1 MPREKLLLISRNL
14 PPLVGGME
22 RLMQNTARILSN
34 HYSLTVI
41 GPKGASEHLPSNI
54 RVHELPASPML
65 FILFSIPLALWLTGK
80 NRYQIVM
87 GGSGVMAPAIAII
100 QKLRDC
106 QGVVFVHGLDI
117 IANNT
122 IYQAIFVRAL
132 RHIDKVIANS
142 NNTKDLAVAAG
153 ILEQKIS
160 IIHPGTNLPEIDKIK
175 SREYLDNQY
184 ALKNKKILLSVGR
197 ITPRKGL
204 KEFVQHC
211 MPSLCEHDSD
221 ITLLIAG
228 DHPRQGLKKSAK
240 LPAEIA
246 KISQNLRISDN
257 IIFLGSVSDEALSHC
272 YAGSDCLIF
281 PLINIP
287 GDVEGFGMVAIEA
300 AAHGTPTIAF
310 DEGGVGDAID
320 VTLSGTLIPRLDYKK
335 FSRAIIAATT
345 NTSKSEKQKCKTFAT
360 NFSWYNYD
368 QLLIR
373 VLKPKT
379 QTNKII

>member
-65 FILFSIPLALWLTGK
+65 FILLSIPLALWLTGK

-100 QKLRDC
+100 QKLRNC

-122 IYQAIFVRAL
+122 IYQTIFVRAL

-142 NNTKDLAVAAG
+142 NNTKALAVAAG
-153 ILEQKIS
+153 IHEQKIS

-175 SREYLDNQY
+175 SREYLDNHY
-184 ALKNKKILLSVGR
+184 ALKNKRILLSVGR

-204 KEFVQHC
+204 KQFVQNC
-211 MPSLCEHDSD
+211 MPSLCEQDSG

-228 DHPRQGLKKSAK
+228 DHPRQGLKKSTK

-246 KISQNLRISDN
+246 TISQKLGIRNN
-257 IIFLGSVSDEALSHC
+257 IVFLGSVSDQALSHC

-287 GDVEGFGMVAIEA
+287 SDVEGFGMVAIEA

-310 DEGGVGDAID
+310 NEGGVSDAVNEAKSGALVTRGDY
-320 VTLSGTLIPRLDYKK
+320 TQ
-335 FSRAIIAATT
+335 FTT
-345 NTSKSEKQKCKTFAT
+345 VAMNYLNKTPASSSQSCKSFAKQ
-360 NFSWYNYD
+360 FSWVNFE
-368 QLLIR
+368 QLL
-373 VLKPKT
+373 LNALH
-379 QTNKII
+379 Q

>member
-54 RVHELPASPML
+54 RVHELPASPIL

-80 NRYQIVM
+80 NHYQIVM

-106 QGVVFVHGLDI
+106 KGVIFVHGLDI

-122 IYQAIFVRAL
+122 IYQTIFVRAL
-132 RHIDKVIANS
+132 RQIDKVIANS
-142 NNTKDLAVAAG
+142 NNTKALAVAAG
-153 ILEQKIS
+153 IREQKIS
-160 IIHPGTNLPEIDKIK
+160 IIHPGTNLPEVDKIK

-204 KEFVQHC
+204 KQFVQHC
-211 MPSLCEHDSD
+211 MPDLCQQDRD

-228 DHPRQGLKKSAK
+228 DHPSQGLKKSAK

-246 KISQNLRISDN
+246 QISQNLRISEN

-310 DEGGVGDAID
+310 DEGGVGDA
-320 VTLSGTLIPRLDYKK
+320 VNEVESGALITSQNYRLFTTAAISYLNKTQ
-335 FSRAIIAATT
+335 FSR
-345 NTSKSEKQKCKTFAT
+345 SQSCKTFAKK
-360 NFSWYNYD
+360 FSWCNFEKSLTD
-368 QLLIR
+368 TLL
-373 VLKPKT
+373 
-379 QTNKII
+379 